1 VAGALL
7 FFARRRWAGVGLALL
22 VEATI
27 LLPLAY
33 ADPATVVGIPAAV
46 AAAIGGTVAVVFG
59 PLDGALVALVGAAL
73 FILLGGWGAGE
84 LMALGVWPAVVVAA
98 GLFARRVER
107 QRRAFAQLMA
117 EHETERQ
124 RIALELHD
132 ETAQALAAALLALK
146 HAEAAATADEWGAA
160 HREIRRLIQETITNL
175 RELAVE
181 LRPKALDDFG
191 LDPALHR
198 LAASTAERTGVAIR
212 VDVGPGDDRL
222 APETEIAA
230 YRAVQDVLGRLVA
243 ANGGGRIR
251 VAVTRTE
258 VVLRIVIE
266 HDEPVPPRP
275 PVSRRPP
282 DLEGLRE
289 RVRLS
294 GGRVVATSGA
304 AGTTVQV
311 ELPL

>member
-1 VAGALL
+1 MPP
-7 FFARRRWAGVGLALL
+7 
-22 VEATI
+22 I
-27 LLPLAY
+27 
-33 ADPATVVGIPAAV
+33 
-46 AAAIGGTVAVVFG
+46 
-59 PLDGALVALVGAAL
+59 
-73 FILLGGWGAGE
+73 
-84 LMALGVWPAVVVAA
+84 
-98 GLFARRVER
+98 
-107 QRRAFAQLMA
+107 
-117 EHETERQ
+117 
-124 RIALELHD
+124 
-132 ETAQALAAALLALK
+132 
-146 HAEAAATADEWGAA
+146 AAATADEWGAA